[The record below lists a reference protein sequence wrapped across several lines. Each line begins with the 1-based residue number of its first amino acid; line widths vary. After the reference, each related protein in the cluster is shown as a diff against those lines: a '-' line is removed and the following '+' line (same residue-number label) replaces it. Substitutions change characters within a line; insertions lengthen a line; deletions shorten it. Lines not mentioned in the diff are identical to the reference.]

1 MGELRSV
8 RDILQQ
14 PGEHAP
20 LAPAPSLTRLDSLTS
35 QAAAA
40 GLDVRTE
47 VEGDTK
53 PLPAPVDA
61 AAFRIVQESLT
72 NVVRHAAATAATV
85 RIRYGDDDLT
95 IQIDDD
101 GEGAAVDP
109 PSTDGGSGIAGMR
122 ERVTALGG
130 QLDAGSLPGRG
141 FRVRAQLPVHGGT

>member
-1 MGELRSV
+1 MTRS
-8 RDILQQ
+8 RS
-14 PGEHAP
+14 PRP
-20 LAPAPSLTRLDSLTS
+20 WMRPRS
-35 QAAAA
+35 
-40 GLDVRTE
+40 
-47 VEGDTK
+47 
-53 PLPAPVDA
+53 
-61 AAFRIVQESLT
+61 AFLQESLT

-101 GEGAAVDP
+101 GEGAAVGP